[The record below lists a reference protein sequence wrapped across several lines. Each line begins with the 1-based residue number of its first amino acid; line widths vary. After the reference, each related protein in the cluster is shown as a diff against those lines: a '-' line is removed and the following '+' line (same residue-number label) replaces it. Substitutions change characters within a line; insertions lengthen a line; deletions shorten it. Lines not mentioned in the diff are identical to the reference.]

1 MKKEVLSEIDQMKY
15 LFGYKPGKVISEQV
29 TPAPEIP
36 ANAPQ
41 VLKLIFDMVNNKTPY
56 LYSELIPGKI
66 IFQPR
71 IQFGEYGP
79 EIYYIEV
86 APSDG
91 VVQGMNRSYS
101 TTAGGDVKTME
112 QLGNLINTNKVT
124 LRKTDNWKT
133 TQTPPFSN
141 LDIMYS
147 VGGEKNPQAFV
158 EFLQKNFGDKA
169 KQTLMD
175 QLQKRANS
183 PTKDYDPTPAE
194 ARDLL
199 MKLNPQTQTAPT
211 K

>member
-1 MKKEVLSEIDQMKY
+1 
-15 LFGYKPGKVISEQV
+15 
-29 TPAPEIP
+29 
-36 ANAPQ
+36 
-41 VLKLIFDMVNNKTPY
+41 MVNNKTPY

-66 IFQPR
+66 ITQPR

-79 EIYYIEV
+79 EIYYREV

-133 TQTPPFSN
+133 TQTPPFST

-183 PTKDYDPTPAE
+183 PTKDYNPTPAE